1 MDDNHNFYSCTYMGN
16 SVENKLIYLSET
28 LGDNGRL
35 LMFLNSMSSLDDNK
49 NNRQNSLEI
58 LDALLIVGMTV
69 ENSSHG

>member
-1 MDDNHNFYSCTYMGN
+1 MGN

>member
-1 MDDNHNFYSCTYMGN
+1 MGN

-49 NNRQNSLEI
+49 NNRQNSLKI
-58 LDALLIVGMTV
+58 LDALLIAGMTV
-69 ENSSHG
+69 ENGSHG